1 MTIDAEVISELYTI
15 MKQYVPAKDRQECA
29 DNLMSVMVDML
40 GDQELKEFG
49 GTDNTLKRALKEY
62 TDDDEQ
68 DDDEGDDS
76 DW

>member
-1 MTIDAEVISELYTI
+1 MTIDVEVLTELYTM

-49 GTDNTLKRALKEY
+49 TTDATLKRALKEY
-62 TDDDEQ
+62 SSDDDDIE
-68 DDDEGDDS
+68 DEDGE
-76 DW
+76 W

>member
-1 MTIDAEVISELYTI
+1 MSTIDVDVLSELYTI

-49 GTDNTLKRALKEY
+49 TTDATLKKALKEY
-62 TDDDEQ
+62 STDDDDIE
-68 DDDEGDDS
+68 DVDGEE
-76 DW
+76 W

>member
-1 MTIDAEVISELYTI
+1 MTIDVEVLSELYTI

-49 GTDNTLKRALKEY
+49 TTDATLKRALKEY
-62 TDDDEQ
+62 SADDDDVE
-68 DDDEGDDS
+68 DVDGDE
-76 DW
+76 W

>member
-1 MTIDAEVISELYTI
+1 MNIEVEVLSELYTI
-15 MKQYVPAKDRQECA
+15 MKQYIPAKDRQECA

-49 GTDNTLKRALKEY
+49 TTDNTLKKALKEY
-62 TDDDEQ
+62 SADDEVE
-68 DDDEGDDS
+68 DVDGDET

>member
-1 MTIDAEVISELYTI
+1 MNIEVEVLSELYTI

-49 GTDNTLKRALKEY
+49 TTDATLKKALKEY
-62 TDDDEQ
+62 STDEDGIEDVDGE
-68 DDDEGDDS
+68 